1 MDRILSKLSSPKKI
15 QDFLNKAP
23 KSIHCL
29 DGALFAALA
38 LWYHGEKPL
47 LMDLASTPYD
57 YDHVVA
63 LFRKYGRWGA
73 ISKTHHAVLRYRE
86 PVYAS
91 VRELAMSYF
100 HEYFLDDGVKTL
112 RSYSDPVDLSKLK
125 DPTWITAKKNLG
137 NLVDL
142 LNAAPHH
149 NILDRRMI
157 AGLRKADPIERKA
170 GKLKE
175 WTR

>member
-63 LFRKYGRWGA
+63 LFRKYGCWGA
-73 ISKTHHAVLRYRE
+73 ISKTNHAVLRYRD
-86 PVYAS
+86 PVYLTL
-91 VRELAMSYF
+91 RELAMSYF

-112 RSYSDPVDLSKLK
+112 RSYSDPLDLSKIK
-125 DPTWITAKKNLG
+125 DFKHIVHLF
-137 NLVDL
+137 
-142 LNAAPHH
+142 NAQPHH
-149 NILDRRMI
+149 LILDRRMI